1 MDWVPEVVHNMSL
14 VSRMTALR
22 PKHKILSRV
31 MGSISSELVSAH
43 HKSHYYPL
51 RANTERVPLS
61 MFHNI
66 VTINDRRVQ
75 STARHR
81 YLHWIHAQICKYRHA
96 HSSDI
101 CFYEFI

>member
-1 MDWVPEVVHNMSL
+1 MDWVPEVVLNMSL
-14 VSRMTALR
+14 VSRMTAVR
-22 PKHKILSRV
+22 PKHKILSHMMR
-31 MGSISSELVSAH
+31 SISLELVSAH

-75 STARHR
+75 PGTDIYTR
-81 YLHWIHAQICKYRHA
+81 YMHKSKI
-96 HSSDI
+96 SSRTLLRYI
-101 CFYEFI
+101 YEFI

>member
-1 MDWVPEVVHNMSL
+1 MSL

-31 MGSISSELVSAH
+31 MRSISLELVSAH
-43 HKSHYYPL
+43 HKSHYCPL

-75 STARHR
+75 PGTDIYTR
-81 YLHWIHAQICKYRHA
+81 YMHKSANIVTHTPQIYVSMNSYK
-96 HSSDI
+96 
-101 CFYEFI
+101 